1 MKLCKA
7 FRILLALILIPAF
20 CVFPDLSPA
29 ETAWETMKLPVAG
42 VEIDFPPA
50 SELSGTLIPGYE
62 VAPDIGVVYSEVQYF
77 GIPKEKA
84 DFLFSRPGIPLT
96 EDQWNL
102 VDGACPA
109 LLEILCMEA
118 GKTPEDLHPDLKEM
132 LAPESFEELGTRGEH
147 SYYIRYLPDL
157 EETGRNLS
165 AEAKVEL
172 EALVQSC
179 REPGRIRII
188 EPEKT
193 AGKLLKFET
202 TDLEDHPAQSGEL
215 FGKSTLTMVNVW
227 TTWCGPCI
235 RELVSLENLSRRMKE
250 KNVAVVGLVMDIRD
264 REDSETILE
273 AQQILRREGAE
284 YMNLIPWE
292 GIDSVLT
299 VYSFP
304 TSYFVDSAG
313 RIVYEDS
320 AGSQSSY
327 EYEQTID
334 KILAEMEQK
343 K

>member
-1 MKLCKA
+1 MKFCKA
-7 FRILLALILIPAF
+7 IRIFVAFLLVVVIAVSPV
-20 CVFPDLSPA
+20 CTLS
-29 ETAWETMKLPVAG
+29 ETSWETMRFPLTG

-50 SELSGTLIPGYE
+50 SELIGSLELTSDIDLAPSVRFAEVYYIGAPKEMGLSLYRPDRVYTEEENQLLYSSCVSLLQIVCMDDGKTINHMPSDHRDFLNLKNFRELGSYEDHNFYISWLPDGYE
-62 VAPDIGVVYSEVQYF
+62 S
-77 GIPKEKA
+77 
-84 DFLFSRPGIPLT
+84 
-96 EDQWNL
+96 
-102 VDGACPA
+102 
-109 LLEILCMEA
+109 A
-118 GKTPEDLHPDLKEM
+118 GM
-132 LAPESFEELGTRGEH
+132 
-147 SYYIRYLPDL
+147 
-157 EETGRNLS
+157 LS
-165 AEAKVEL
+165 AEAKE
-172 EALVQSC
+172 EIESLVQSC
-179 REPGRIRII
+179 MEPDRIRFFRPGEVSSVPI
-188 EPEKT
+188 E
-193 AGKLLKFET
+193 FET
-202 TDLEDHPAQSGEL
+202 TDLDGNPVQSGDL
-215 FGKSTLTMVNVW
+215 FGKNTLTMVNVW

-235 RELVSLENLSRRMKE
+235 RELVSLENLSRRMRE

-284 YMNLIPWE
+284 YINLIPWE
-292 GIDSVLT
+292 SIDSVLP

>member
-1 MKLCKA
+1 
-7 FRILLALILIPAF
+7 
-20 CVFPDLSPA
+20 
-29 ETAWETMKLPVAG
+29 
-42 VEIDFPPA
+42 
-50 SELSGTLIPGYE
+50 
-62 VAPDIGVVYSEVQYF
+62 
-77 GIPKEKA
+77 
-84 DFLFSRPGIPLT
+84 
-96 EDQWNL
+96 
-102 VDGACPA
+102 
-109 LLEILCMEA
+109 MEA

-292 GIDSVLT
+292 DIDSVLA

-334 KILAEMEQK
+334 KILAEMEQEK
-343 K
+343 

>member
-1 MKLCKA
+1 MKFCKA
-7 FRILLALILIPAF
+7 FRVLLALILIPAF

-62 VAPDIGVVYSEVQYF
+62 VAPDTGVVYSEVQYF

-227 TTWCGPCI
+227 TTWCGACLY
-235 RELVSLENLSRRMKE
+235 ELPSLQSLSERVSK
-250 KNVAVVGLVMDIRD
+250 KNVAVVGIVMDIQNP
-264 REDSETILE
+264 EDSETISNAKQLL
-273 AQQILRREGAE
+273 ADADVQ
-284 YMNLIPWE
+284 YMNLIPWD
-292 GIDSVLT
+292 GILDVLPTYAFPTTYFIDSNGQLVGEP
-299 VYSFP
+299 V
-304 TSYFVDSAG
+304 TSAM
-313 RIVYEDS
+313 
-320 AGSQSSY
+320 SSY
-327 EYEQTID
+327 AYESII
-334 KILAEMEQK
+334 KERLADLAQGK
-343 K
+343 